1 MAAFTGFR
9 AVTGAG
15 PRWSPW
21 RSPRRC
27 ADDEPAPGSYPAGVE
42 ILFTTLLV
50 IAGIAILWFAIY
62 VIYRLYA
69 DQR

>member
-1 MAAFTGFR
+1 MSGR
-9 AVTGAG
+9 AVPGAILT
-15 PRWSPW
+15 
-21 RSPRRC
+21 
-27 ADDEPAPGSYPAGVE
+27 GVE

-50 IAGIAILWFAIY
+50 IAGIAILWFAVY